1 MVCRTAQRVTICL
14 NALFILIGI
23 SLAATG
29 GYMLNVIGKYD
40 IPGAPAKTAMYC
52 LIGLGVFL
60 TLLACLGMQGSAM
73 RKTQGT
79 EGKGLCLL
87 IIYAVLLLL
96 VILVEMVVGIV
107 VFVWIGGSL
116 GPVTEK
122 IESNEK
128 AQAVVKKGTLQAS
141 NFINCLYD
149 GCCSTQEVNASTF
162 NQVGCYVNDK
172 GYPDY
177 EGSLYESP
185 CNENYPCD
193 APEAIAETCGIL
205 GSNLLS
211 VDTCHSGI
219 DEFKLNVAN
228 AVAENFKPIGYVCLV
243 VGGIQLMLF
252 IMAVLQI
259 CWCCGESDPVDD
271 WDDDYDEYGRVA
283 Y

>member
-1 MVCRTAQRVTICL
+1 VTICL

-87 IIYAVLLLL
+87 IVYAVLLLL
-96 VILVEMVVGIV
+96 VILVELVVGIV

-122 IESNEK
+122 IENNEK
-128 AQAVVKKGTLQAS
+128 AQAVVKKGTKQAE
-141 NFINCLYD
+141 NFIDCLYD
-149 GCCSTQEVNASTF
+149 GCCSTQEVNATMF
-162 NQVGCYVNDK
+162 KQVGCHVNDK

-177 EGSLYESP
+177 QGSLYVSP
-185 CNENYPCD
+185 CNNTYPCD
-193 APEAIAETCGIL
+193 APEAIVETCGAL
-205 GSNLLS
+205 GTNLLS
-211 VDTCHSGI
+211 VDTCHAGI
-219 DEFKLNVAN
+219 DQFKTNVAT
-228 AVAENFKPIGYVCLV
+228 ALGDNFKPIGYVCLA
-243 VGGIQLMLF
+243 VGGVQLMLF

>member
-1 MVCRTAQRVTICL
+1 
-14 NALFILIGI
+14 
-23 SLAATG
+23 
-29 GYMLNVIGKYD
+29 
-40 IPGAPAKTAMYC
+40 MYC

-73 RKTQGT
+73 RKTEGT

-87 IIYAVLLLL
+87 IIYAVLLFL
-96 VILVEMVVGIV
+96 VILVEVVVGIV

-122 IESNEK
+122 IEENGK

-149 GCCSTQEVNASTF
+149 GCCSTQAVNSTKF
-162 NQVGCYVNDK
+162 TQVGCLVNDK

-177 EGSLYESP
+177 EGSIYESP
-185 CNENYPCD
+185 CNEAYPCD

-211 VDTCHSGI
+211 VQTCHSGI
-219 DEFKLNVAN
+219 DQFKENVAN
-228 AVAENFKPIGYVCLV
+228 ALAENFKPIGYVCV
-243 VGGIQLMLF
+243 SVGAVQLMLF
-252 IMAVLQI
+252 IMALLQI
-259 CWCCGESDPVDD
+259 CWCCGASDPVDD

>member
-1 MVCRTAQRVTICL
+1 
-14 NALFILIGI
+14 
-23 SLAATG
+23 
-29 GYMLNVIGKYD
+29 MLNVIGKYD

-60 TLLACLGMQGSAM
+60 VVIACLGMQGAAM

-87 IIYAVLLLL
+87 IIYAVLLFL
-96 VILVEMVVGIV
+96 VILVELVVGIV

-122 IESNEK
+122 IQNNEK
-128 AQAVVKKGTLQAS
+128 AKQVVKKGTLQAE

-149 GCCSTQEVNASTF
+149 GCCATQEINASKF
-162 NQVGCYVNDK
+162 EPVGCFVNDK

-177 EGSLYESP
+177 QGNLYQSS
-185 CNENYPCD
+185 CDNDFPCD
-193 APEAIAETCGIL
+193 APEAISDACNAL
-205 GSNLLS
+205 GEHLLS
-211 VDTCHSGI
+211 VATCHSGI
-219 DEFKLNVAN
+219 NKFQSNVAD
-228 AVAENFKPIGYVCLV
+228 ALAEHFRPIGYVAIA
-243 VGGIQLMLF
+243 VGSTQLALF
-252 IMAVLQI
+252 IMAILQI

-271 WDDDYDEYGRVA
+271 WNDDWDDDYDEYGRVV